1 MILSDHFISLNI
13 KLTAI
18 FRIISSKYNISFS
31 QYCIIMKVKTYG
43 VSMSE
48 LATSLGLD
56 KSTLT
61 RNINILINRNLV
73 NKYRDTQDLRVYK
86 VILSDEGEQIKEKLY
101 YELDNFTS
109 ELLSS
114 FTNEIEDEIYL
125 FDKLIQK
132 LDSYEI

>member
-31 QYCIIMKVKTYG
+31 QYCIIMKIKTYG

-73 NKYRDTQDLRVYK
+73 DKYRDAQDLRVYK

-101 YELDNFTS
+101 SELDNFTS
-109 ELLSS
+109 KLLSS
-114 FTNEIEDEIYL
+114 FSNEIEDEIYL

>member
-1 MILSDHFISLNI
+1 
-13 KLTAI
+13 
-18 FRIISSKYNISFS
+18 
-31 QYCIIMKVKTYG
+31 
-43 VSMSE
+43 MSE

-109 ELLSS
+109 KLLSS
-114 FTNEIEDEIYL
+114 FNNEIENEIYL
-125 FDKLIQK
+125 FEKLIQK

>member
-1 MILSDHFISLNI
+1 
-13 KLTAI
+13 
-18 FRIISSKYNISFS
+18 
-31 QYCIIMKVKTYG
+31 
-43 VSMSE
+43 MSE

-73 NKYRDTQDLRVYK
+73 EKYRDTQDLRVYK

-101 YELDNFTS
+101 SELDNFTS
-109 ELLSS
+109 KLLSS
-114 FTNEIEDEIYL
+114 FSNEIEDEIYL

-132 LDSYEI
+132 LDSYEIQ

>member
-31 QYCIIMKVKTYG
+31 QYCIIMKIKTYG

-48 LATSLGLD
+48 LAASLGLD

-73 NKYRDTQDLRVYK
+73 EKYRDTQDLRVYK

-101 YELDNFTS
+101 SELDNFTS
-109 ELLSS
+109 KLLSS
-114 FTNEIEDEIYL
+114 FSNEIEDEIYL